1 MEYLIILLV
10 VALAAAP
17 LLHFAP
23 SRRQRR
29 LARLREHAALSGLFV
44 EFRKLPGDLAERHP
58 GTNGKTI
65 YYGYRLP
72 PPRHGESRSGAWS
85 SVDGTWRALGDRG
98 SPVSPVPA
106 SLADLPASVLAASV
120 DNGSCGVYWLEAG
133 EEQEIDTITAV
144 LKAWAAIL

>member
-23 SRRQRR
+23 SRQQRR

-44 EFRKLPGDLAERHP
+44 EFRTLPGDLAARHP

-72 PPRHGESRSGAWS
+72 PPKHGDSRAGAWGS
-85 SVDGTWRALGDRG
+85 AAGSWQALGKAG
-98 SPVSPVPA
+98 SAHGSVPA
-106 SLADLPASVLAASV
+106 GLADLPASVLAASV

-133 EEQEIDTITAV
+133 EEQEIDTIASV
-144 LKAWAAIL
+144 LQAWSADL

>member
-23 SRRQRR
+23 SRQQRR

-44 EFRKLPGDLAERHP
+44 EFRKLPGDLAARHP
-58 GTNGKTI
+58 GANGKTI

-72 PPRHGESRSGAWS
+72 PPKHGESRSGAWS
-85 SVDGTWRALGDRG
+85 SAAGSWRALGKETAA
-98 SPVSPVPA
+98 VAPVPA
-106 SLADLPASVLAASV
+106 GLADLPASVLAASV
-120 DNGSCGVYWLEAG
+120 DDVSCGVYWLEAG
-133 EEQEIDTITAV
+133 EEQEIDTIASV
-144 LKAWAAIL
+144 LKAWAVDF

>member
-23 SRRQRR
+23 SRQQRR

-44 EFRKLPGDLAERHP
+44 EFRKLPGDLALRHP
-58 GTNGKTI
+58 GKNSKTI

-72 PPRHGESRSGAWS
+72 PPKHGESRSGAWS
-85 SVDGTWRALGDRG
+85 SIDGTWRKLGSGGG
-98 SPVSPVPA
+98 SSAPAPA

-144 LKAWAAIL
+144 LKAWAAVL